1 MYAVIETGGKQYRVQ
16 KGERL
21 RIEKLEAA
29 SGTKVNFPVL
39 LIADGQNVKV
49 GKPHVHGAEVTATV
63 HGEEKGEK
71 LTVFKYRRRK
81 GYRRKTGHRQQYTAV
96 LIDDILVKA

>member
-21 RIEKLEAA
+21 RIEKLEAE

-39 LIADGQNVKV
+39 LVSDGAQVKV
-49 GKPHVHGAEVTATV
+49 GKPHVAGAEVVATI
-63 HGEEKGEK
+63 HGEELGEK

-81 GYRRKTGHRQQYTAV
+81 GYRRKNGHRQQYTSV
-96 LIDDILVKA
+96 QIDDIKA

>member
-39 LIADGQNVKV
+39 LVADGQTIKV
-49 GKPHVHGAEVTATV
+49 GKPHVSGAAVTATV

-81 GYRRKTGHRQQYTAV
+81 GYRRKTGHRQQYTSV
-96 LIDDILVKA
+96 LIDDITV

>member
-21 RIEKLEAA
+21 RIEKLEAE

-39 LIADGQNVKV
+39 LIADGSSVQV
-49 GKPHVHGAEVTATV
+49 GKPHIAGAQVTATV
-63 HGEEKGEK
+63 AGEEKGEK

-96 LIDDILVKA
+96 QIDDIKA

>member
-21 RIEKLEAA
+21 RIEKLEAE
-29 SGTKVNFPVL
+29 SGTQVSFPVL
-39 LIADGQNVKV
+39 LLADGENVKV
-49 GKPHVHGAEVTATV
+49 GKPTVAGATVTATV
-63 HGEEKGEK
+63 QGAEKGEK
-71 LTVFKYRRRK
+71 LLVFKYRRRK

-96 LIDDILVKA
+96 LIQDIKA

>member
-21 RIEKLEAA
+21 RIEKLEAE
-29 SGTKVNFPVL
+29 SGAKVSFPVL
-39 LIADGQNVKV
+39 LVADGTQVQV
-49 GKPHVHGAEVTATV
+49 GKPHIAGAAVIGTV

-81 GYRRKTGHRQQYTAV
+81 GYRRKTGHRQQYTSV
-96 LIDDILVKA
+96 LIDEISVK

>member
-21 RIEKLEAA
+21 CIEKLEAE
-29 SGTKVNFPVL
+29 SGTQVSFPVL
-39 LIADGQNVKV
+39 LLADGENVKV
-49 GKPHVHGAEVTATV
+49 GKPTVAGATVTATV
-63 HGEEKGEK
+63 EGIEKGEK
-71 LTVFKYRRRK
+71 LLVFKYRRRK

-96 LIDDILVKA
+96 LIQDIKA